1 MELIKLPKKFQSV
14 YVRLPNQ
21 SNNNNIE
28 RLGLIFCLVLFD
40 RIYQEYFP
48 HPKANKLKLDILHTI
63 EELNCIKYLGIYTE
77 FNT

>member
-1 MELIKLPKKFQSV
+1 MCV
-14 YVRLPNQ
+14 YRTNQ
-21 SNNNNIE
+21 TTIE
-28 RLGLIFCLVLFD
+28 RLGLIFCLVLFE

-48 HPKANKLKLDILHTI
+48 HPQSNANKLKLDLHTI

>member
-1 MELIKLPKKFQSV
+1 MCD
-14 YVRLPNQ
+14 YRTNQ
-21 SNNNNIE
+21 TTIE

-40 RIYQEYFP
+40 RILYTRNTFLTT
-48 HPKANKLKLDILHTI
+48 KANKLKLDLHTI